1 MLTKKKKII
10 ILSAMALLLVVTG
23 CLNIVLNNNL
33 SKTVVTSAE
42 AQTVTQ
48 TNNSTFFADYRANR
62 VQTRNQEVDYLN
74 AIIASETTTSEAKQV
89 AENKKMEIVKT
100 MEAELVME
108 GLIVAAGFND
118 AVVTSTSNNVNIIVK
133 SSNLQANEVAQIVS
147 IIKEQTG
154 KDIDN
159 IKIFPVE

>member
-10 ILSAMALLLVVTG
+10 ILSAMTLLLVITG
-23 CLNIVLNNNL
+23 CINVALNNNL
-33 SKTVVTSAE
+33 SKTVTTTAE
-42 AQTVTQ
+42 IQTNAQ
-48 TNNSTFFADYRANR
+48 TNNTFFADYRANR

-74 AIIASETTTSEAKQV
+74 AIIASESTTSEAREV
-89 AENKKMEIVKT
+89 AENKKIEIIKT

-108 GLIVAAGFND
+108 GLIIAAGFPD
-118 AVVTSTSNNVNIIVK
+118 AVVTSTSNNINIIVK
-133 SSNLQANEVAQIVS
+133 SSNLQTKEVSQIVS